1 MTPRTRSVCWL
12 WAMALAGF
20 NSGVVQ
26 AHSASNAYLTI
37 TGTPGKPVLHAQW
50 DVALRDLEFV
60 LNLDRNGD
68 GNVTWGELRPRQA
81 DIARYVYAHFKAG
94 SAGKTCAIKPTRQQ
108 IDDHSDGAYAAL
120 FFDIDCGSPP
130 TALTLDYTLFFAI
143 DPSHRGIFVL
153 RRGDQTATALL
164 GPDKRRIQL
173 KLAAV
178 SAAR

>member
-1 MTPRTRSVCWL
+1 MTPRARRACWSL
-12 WAMALAGF
+12 ATALVFAYAG
-20 NSGVVQ
+20 VAQ

-37 TGTPGKPVLHAQW
+37 TGAPGQSVLHAQW

-94 SAGKTCAIKPTRQQ
+94 SAGKACVIKPTRQQ
-108 IDDHSDGAYAAL
+108 VDDHADGAYAAL
-120 FFDIDCGSPP
+120 FFDIDCGATP

-173 KLAAV
+173 KLAA